1 VINKTSTYLAA
12 GLSTVTLAS
21 ASAST
26 TISKSTSSASNSATM
41 TTLTSLASNSSH
53 SPETNAD
60 AIAGG
65 VVGGVAGGAL
75 TTALL
80 FWLYTRRKASQ
91 PGAQSPALEI
101 TEGEILSMSPP
112 SPSSLSSTTAQPVSQ
127 SPVQNLYVSVP
138 STVGIRLGLLI

>member
-1 VINKTSTYLAA
+1 
-12 GLSTVTLAS
+12 
-21 ASAST
+21 
-26 TISKSTSSASNSATM
+26 M

-53 SPETNAD
+53 PPETNAD

-75 TTALL
+75 TTVLL

-91 PGAQSPALEI
+91 PVAQSPAQEM
-101 TEGEILSMSPP
+101 TEREILSISPP
-112 SPSSLSSTTAQPVSQ
+112 SPSTVSSTTAQPVSRP
-127 SPVQNLYVSVP
+127 PVQNLYVSVP